1 MEHLSFWWPEAEH
14 FRTDEETKQW
24 RYISP
29 FYTVRWGRG
38 CYFIKINRM
47 RSKYFGGLIYVSLSR
62 KRLRFTGNSQDS
74 TLHNVTL
81 YLWQL
86 TDCPSYGYISNIF
99 SVYVY
104 VQEMCVNTHL
114 HETYVF
120 RIETWLSKTKKVVK
134 PVRVCAVEPSKR
146 SFDYG
151 TWL

>member
-1 MEHLSFWWPEAEH
+1 MILLISVSEKKISGIVWFNINSLKPKKTAVEHLSFWWPEAEH

-24 RYISP
+24 CNISP

-62 KRLRFTGNSQDS
+62 KRLRFIGNSQDS

-104 VQEMCVNTHL
+104 V
-114 HETYVF
+114 
-120 RIETWLSKTKKVVK
+120 
-134 PVRVCAVEPSKR
+134 
-146 SFDYG
+146 
-151 TWL
+151 

>member
-1 MEHLSFWWPEAEH
+1 MILLISVSEKKISGIVWFNINSLKPKNSCGTFEFLVTRGRTLSHWRRNE
-14 FRTDEETKQW
+14 QW
-24 RYISP
+24 CNISP
-29 FYTVRWGRG
+29 FYTVWWGRG

-62 KRLRFTGNSQDS
+62 KRLRFIGNSQDS

-104 VQEMCVNTHL
+104 V
-114 HETYVF
+114 
-120 RIETWLSKTKKVVK
+120 
-134 PVRVCAVEPSKR
+134 
-146 SFDYG
+146 
-151 TWL
+151 